1 MINVEVGNRATKET
15 CLNLQIQLVFL
26 PVVCP
31 RCNRSKSVW
40 WRSRSRRCPT
50 PGRTTFAP
58 AKQKHV
64 IWLAWEG
71 KEVSMSDDSHNDT
84 DFVSL
89 VYFTLRRKCYRL
101 REFAG
106 LLAWLMLH
114 TTTEGKNTSESG
126 TVIVSTVVTTCNN
139 SKSIVVSSFGQFQ
152 PSFIEK
158 TCSIYVICC
167 TMMNHHKNHFHFCC
181 VISIK

>member
-1 MINVEVGNRATKET
+1 MPNSWKNDFRTCKTKA
-15 CLNLQIQLVFL
+15 C
-26 PVVCP
+26 
-31 RCNRSKSVW
+31 
-40 WRSRSRRCPT
+40 
-50 PGRTTFAP
+50 
-58 AKQKHV
+58 V

-71 KEVSMSDDSHNDT
+71 KEVSMSVSDDSHNDT